1 MTKPLATRG
10 RTIHWVTLL
19 AAVAPFIA
27 QEFGADHLGLLRQS
41 LRIGLWTAF
50 LLSLPMMGFVV
61 SA

>member
-1 MTKPLATRG
+1 M
-10 RTIHWVTLL
+10 
-19 AAVAPFIA
+19 
-27 QEFGADHLGLLRQS
+27 LRQS